1 MRTHTNGSHTLGLL
15 NFTINLLAEGD
26 RVRRGKGL
34 NRYLH
39 RNTYVDIRGRG
50 KSTRASNKSGRVSLH
65 TFHPAFSPTA
75 AALFA
80 SPPSLCPL
88 LSSKGYKL
96 PLCFLFSSRVPLYPV
111 FKSPEG
117 SYRVNKHILHFIAVT

>member
-1 MRTHTNGSHTLGLL
+1 MQRKREREK
-15 NFTINLLAEGD
+15 EG
-26 RVRRGKGL
+26 GGL

-50 KSTRASNKSGRVSLH
+50 KSTRASNKSGRVCLH

-80 SPPSLCPL
+80 SSPPSLCLL
-88 LSSKGYKL
+88 LSRKGYKL
-96 PLCFLFSSRVPLYPV
+96 QLSLFLSLFLFSFPRTRTPRQAAPSR
-111 FKSPEG
+111 F
-117 SYRVNKHILHFIAVT
+117 